1 MLALLKKEISMFFS
15 SLTGYLVVTV
25 FLLVTG
31 LFLWVLPGEMNIL
44 FGGYSSLE
52 SLFYLAP
59 WIYLFLIP
67 AITMRLIA
75 EEKKGGTMELLL
87 TRPLSELQIVLAKY
101 LAGVLLVAICLLPTF
116 FYFWSVYQLGN
127 PVGNIDMGATWG
139 SYIGLFFLAAVYVS
153 IGVFAS
159 SLTDNQIIAFV
170 LSIVLCFVFYYGFEA
185 VSEIPAVKGAS
196 EMLTFLGINEH
207 YKSVSRGV
215 IDSRDI
221 IYFVSVIALFI
232 WSTRVV
238 LNSRKW
244 F

>member
-75 EEKKGGTMELLL
+75 
-87 TRPLSELQIVLAKY
+87 
-101 LAGVLLVAICLLPTF
+101 
-116 FYFWSVYQLGN
+116 
-127 PVGNIDMGATWG
+127 
-139 SYIGLFFLAAVYVS
+139 
-153 IGVFAS
+153 
-159 SLTDNQIIAFV
+159 
-170 LSIVLCFVFYYGFEA
+170 
-185 VSEIPAVKGAS
+185 
-196 EMLTFLGINEH
+196 
-207 YKSVSRGV
+207 
-215 IDSRDI
+215 
-221 IYFVSVIALFI
+221 
-232 WSTRVV
+232 
-238 LNSRKW
+238 
-244 F
+244 